1 MVPTTINKQRDLF
14 HYSQTRAKRYFIQQH
29 RDVTAMGHVF
39 SKIKSS
45 DGRHNVSIYF
55 GLLIKSS

>member
-1 MVPTTINKQRDLF
+1 MLPKTINKQRDLF
-14 HYSQTRAKRYFIQQH
+14 LFSKTRAKRYFIEQH

-45 DGRHNVSIYF
+45 DVRNIVFLFISDI
-55 GLLIKSS
+55 